1 VTSAFFGGEEF
12 VVLLPETGR
21 EDARSVFEAVRD
33 AVGSAIVNTVDR
45 PITVSVGVA
54 VIPDDA
60 GDSSTLLR
68 IADRL
73 LYSAK
78 ANGRDHDPARRA
90 AAT

>member
-1 VTSAFFGGEEF
+1 MTSAFVGGEEF

-54 VIPDDA
+54 SYPEDGLNPQEVIVSADEA
-60 GDSSTLLR
+60 LYRAKDSGKNCV
-68 IADRL
+68 IWA
-73 LYSAK
+73 
-78 ANGRDHDPARRA
+78 
-90 AAT
+90 